1 MRLGA
6 KYKVRLM
13 ADESLSWGVLGE
25 NGRGVTEHYNL
36 PVSAIDV
43 IIGSLAASLGSVG
56 GFCVGKCVTTLQL
69 PLPMR
74 PSPTTALP
82 LQPRGHRPPA
92 PCWCWVL
99 FLGVCASV
107 PVCYCQ
113 VGVATH
119 DGVFPRA
126 RLAADV
132 AIAHPPVLY
141 ASRSS

>member
-92 PCWCWVL
+92 PCRGFAVL
-99 FLGVCASV
+99 QKEISDRIPHNPHKSRKGTAIPLAMSRLHNIA
-107 PVCYCQ
+107 CY
-113 VGVATH
+113 
-119 DGVFPRA
+119 
-126 RLAADV
+126 
-132 AIAHPPVLY
+132 
-141 ASRSS
+141 S